1 MIRLDL
7 SNTTSFTAHRSGW
20 QYCMSKLRH
29 FHSRNG
35 ILFNDFIEKDFSW
48 NIEDY
53 YNGSCVLP
61 YRKNWVGV
69 WHNPPISPDWFDI
82 ANSPQAVLQRDV
94 FQESLKTCK
103 AIVCLSEYLS
113 SWLRDKIDVPIVTVM
128 HPTEVPRQKWNIKNY
143 TEDRY
148 KYVVQLGY
156 WLRKLESIH
165 DLRCDSTYKKIWLPG
180 NVDYSIKMFDLFVKT
195 TRNARQ
201 RKYTWS
207 GVDVKNIS
215 NEEFDRLLSKCVVLV
230 NLYDSSANNAVIE
243 CVARNTPLL
252 VNRLPAV
259 EEYLGKDYPLYIND
273 LDHATSLLYDID
285 KLYEAHLY
293 LKNMDKR
300 WISGTYFANTL
311 ITKLSSVIQDAA

>member
-35 ILFNDFIEKDFSW
+35 ILFNDFVEKDFGW
-48 NIEDY
+48 NVSEQ
-53 YNGSCVLP
+53 YNGSLRLP
-61 YRKNWVGV
+61 YKRDWIGV

-94 FQESLKTCK
+94 FQQSLKTCK

-113 SWLRDKIDVPIVTVM
+113 NWLRDKIDVPIVTVM
-128 HPTEVPRQKWNIKNY
+128 HPTEVPARKWHIKNY
-143 TEDRY
+143 MKNRN
-148 KYVVQLGY
+148 KHVVQLGY
-156 WLRKLESIH
+156 WLRKFDSIH
-165 DLRCDSTYKKIWLPG
+165 NLRCGSSYKKIWLAG
-180 NVDYSIKMFDLFVKT
+180 DVNYSTYMYDIYIKTLKRAKEVKY
-195 TRNARQ
+195 NWA
-201 RKYTWS
+201 
-207 GVDVKNIS
+207 GVHMQNLP
-215 NEEFDRLLSKCVVLV
+215 NEEFDHLLSKSVVLV

-273 LDHATSLLYDID
+273 LDHAASLLYDID

-300 WISGTYFANTL
+300 WISGTYFANDL
-311 ITKLSSVIQDAA
+311 MKKLGEVL